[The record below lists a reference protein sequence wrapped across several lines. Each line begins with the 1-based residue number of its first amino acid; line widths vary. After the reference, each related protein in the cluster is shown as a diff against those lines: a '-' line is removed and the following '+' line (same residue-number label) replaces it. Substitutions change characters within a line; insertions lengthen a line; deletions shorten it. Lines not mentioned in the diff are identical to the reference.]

1 MSHFA
6 ADFANIYV
14 VYLRNFLLFFLFF
27 NRPEKGVESS
37 LKLKLKPN
45 LRPLSRLVFDP
56 PTRRRQRRR

>member
-14 VYLRNFLLFFLFF
+14 VYLRNFLLFFFVF

-37 LKLKLKPN
+37 LKLKPN